1 MKTATTFVYVI
12 SELNSNIGL
21 ITIIYKLQER
31 RGEMSAAGHTTLC
44 RNWISSCLQVSKFTL
59 KIATRSTS
67 ISYFQTQ
74 SIKVQKDGGRE
85 GSFRR
90 TRVEMCELQSL
101 AYELLGQKKRLEETS
116 WARRAPSWGSRWRP
130 ARPAGE
136 TDPGPAG
143 DSDNQKTVLS
153 PTQNFRPSWPRC
165 PRRLRY
171 INEER
176 IFQLRTEHDL
186 LQVEHGAAISW
197 SSIKYQLVTREAG
210 LVQHISSL

>member
-12 SELNSNIGL
+12 SKLNSNIGL

-31 RGEMSAAGHTTLC
+31 RGEKSAAGHTTLC

-116 WARRAPSWGSRWRP
+116 WARRAPS
-130 ARPAGE
+130 
-136 TDPGPAG
+136 
-143 DSDNQKTVLS
+143 
-153 PTQNFRPSWPRC
+153 
-165 PRRLRY
+165 
-171 INEER
+171 
-176 IFQLRTEHDL
+176 
-186 LQVEHGAAISW
+186 
-197 SSIKYQLVTREAG
+197 
-210 LVQHISSL
+210 